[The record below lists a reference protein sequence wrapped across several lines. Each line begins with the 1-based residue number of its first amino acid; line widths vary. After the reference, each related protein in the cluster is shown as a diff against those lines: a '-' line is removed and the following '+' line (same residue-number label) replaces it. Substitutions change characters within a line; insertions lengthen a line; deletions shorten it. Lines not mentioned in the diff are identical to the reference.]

1 MRQVEILLFLKFGN
15 KYKDFEL
22 YLEMKEVKKTAV
34 IALTIS
40 LVIHLINAVFFFE
53 APFFTGLLSFKS
65 FGISLLYSGLITIAC
80 ASFFGVLYQ
89 KISWEEQ
96 GIKNL
101 IWGVFGSIIVV
112 MPTYFICRIIHI
124 TIINKKYDFERFLA
138 NESLAYYGFPLVF
151 TIAVSLFFQA
161 IGFYKAYQEKK
172 LNEQKIIAG
181 TASAKFDALKNQ
193 LDPHFLFNSLNV
205 LTSLIEE
212 NPNAAKGFTTSLS
225 KVYRYVLEQKNKD
238 LVSVANE
245 LAFAKTYMSLL
256 QMRFEDSIELVL
268 PESIS
273 NPEAKI
279 VPLSLQLLL
288 ENTIKHNIVMPSK
301 PLKIKIYEEAG
312 FLFVV
317 NNLQPKKVI
326 QSESG
331 VGLSNITQRYALL
344 TNRVFSVQKT
354 RTEFVAKL
362 PMLTKK
368 ITAVMEPIITT
379 STKDNQEYE
388 KAKEYVEKIKGFYSN
403 LIAYCIAI
411 PGLAIFNHYTSPQF
425 YWFLFPMF
433 GWGLGLLLH
442 GFHTFNTNFI
452 LGKNWE
458 ERKMKEFMEKDH
470 F

>member
-1 MRQVEILLFLKFGN
+1 
-15 KYKDFEL
+15 
-22 YLEMKEVKKTAV
+22 MKELKKIGLVSITV
-34 IALTIS
+34 S
-40 LVIHLINAVFFFE
+40 VVIHVINVVFFYKI
-53 APFFTGLLSFKS
+53 PFLDALLSFKS
-65 FGISLLYSGLITIAC
+65 FSISLLYSGLISIAC
-80 ASFFGVLYQ
+80 ASFFSFLYK

-96 GIKNL
+96 GVKNL
-101 IWGVFGSIIVV
+101 LWGVIGSIVVV
-112 MPTYFICRIIHI
+112 MPTYFLCRIIHI
-124 TIINKKYDFERFLA
+124 VGIERKYSFEDFIA
-138 NESLAYYGFPLVF
+138 NESIVYYGFPLVF

-181 TASAKFDALKNQ
+181 TASAKFDALRNQ

-212 NPNAAKGFTTSLS
+212 NPNAARGFTTSLS

-238 LVSVANE
+238 LVSVNE
-245 LAFAKTYMSLL
+245 ELVFAKTYMSLL
-256 QMRFEDSIELVL
+256 QMRFEDSIELLL
-268 PESIS
+268 PEQIS

-288 ENTIKHNIVMPSK
+288 ENTVKHNVVMPSN

-312 FLFVV
+312 FLYVV

-326 QSESG
+326 QSDSG

-344 TNRVFSVQKT
+344 TNRLFSVRKT
-354 RTEFVAKL
+354 RTEFIAKL

-368 ITAVMEPIITT
+368 ITAVMEPITPI
-379 STKDNQEYE
+379 STKENRDYQ
-388 KAKEYVEKIKGFYSN
+388 KAKEYVENIKGFYFN
-403 LIAYCIAI
+403 LISYCVVI
-411 PGLAIFNHYTSPQF
+411 PGLAIFNHYTSPHF

-433 GWGLGLLLH
+433 GWGLGVILH
-442 GFHTFNTNFI
+442 GFHTFNSNLI

-458 ERKMKEFMEKDH
+458 ERKMREFMEKDN